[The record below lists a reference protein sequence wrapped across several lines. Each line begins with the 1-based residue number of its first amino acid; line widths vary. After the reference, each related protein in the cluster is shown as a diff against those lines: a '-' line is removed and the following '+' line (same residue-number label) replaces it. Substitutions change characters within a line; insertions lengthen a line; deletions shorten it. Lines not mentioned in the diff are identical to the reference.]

1 MKKHNPFSLL
11 NRFEWGLWSASVVAV
26 IICFM
31 FVPEKEFLSLFA
43 SLVGVTALV
52 FLAKGHILGQFLII
66 LFSFLYGVIS
76 YCFSYYGEMMT
87 YLGMSMPMAVLSI
100 WSWLRHTDDD
110 THEVKIASVSKR
122 SIFLLSFFSVVVTVV
137 FYFILK
143 YLGTQSLLFS
153 TISVTTS
160 FVAASLTF
168 LRSPFYALGYTLN
181 DLVLIV
187 LWVLASIRDLSY
199 IPMIVCFAV
208 FMINDLYGFI
218 SWRKRMKRQNG
229 ERE

>member
-11 NRFEWGLWSASVVAV
+11 NRYEWGLWSASVVAV

-218 SWRKRMKRQNG
+218 SWQKRKKRQNG
-229 ERE
+229 ERK

>member
-11 NRFEWGLWSASVVAV
+11 NRFEWGLWSASVIAV

-31 FVPEKEFLSLFA
+31 FVPEKEFLSLVA

-122 SIFLLSFFSVVVTVV
+122 SIFVLSFFSVVITVV
-137 FYFILK
+137 FFFILK

>member
-100 WSWLRHTDDD
+100 WSWLGHTDDD

>member
-1 MKKHNPFSLL
+1 VKKHNPFSLL

-122 SIFLLSFFSVVVTVV
+122 SIFVLSFFSVVITVV
-137 FYFILK
+137 FFFILK

-208 FMINDLYGFI
+208 FLVNDLYGFI

>member
-11 NRFEWGLWSASVVAV
+11 THFEWGLWSASVVAV

-66 LFSFLYGVIS
+66 LFSFLYGIIS

-122 SIFLLSFFSVVVTVV
+122 SIFVLSFFSVVITVV
-137 FYFILK
+137 FFFILK